1 LRSLQ
6 NGTGTL
12 YGTDPFK
19 PIIFVGE
26 WVNGFRCG
34 HGTSFNRGQ
43 ETYVGGWK
51 DDAKHGIGTYY
62 KEGKTLYNGHW
73 EADQYHG
80 YGQEYYL
87 DIDIIGRNKYSGHW
101 EHGMMS
107 GYGVAY
113 DIGGAVLYEGHW
125 EKNLRHGFGKSY
137 SAKFGM
143 YTMPDASNTLVY
155 IGQNEHNRCANI
167 GRMYDHVGK
176 CEFVMHRWGHGKKV
190 LQKIN
195 FGIKYTRS
203 GEIVSYREKLETNDL
218 ATHYVNWTYRDDSE
232 SGDSYHD

>member
-1 LRSLQ
+1 M
-6 NGTGTL
+6 
-12 YGTDPFK
+12 
-19 PIIFVGE
+19 IFVGE

-43 ETYVGGWK
+43 ENYVGAWK

-62 KEGKTLYNGHW
+62 KEGKTLYNGQW

-125 EKNLRHGFGKSY
+125 EKNLRNGFGKSY

-155 IGQNEHNRCANI
+155 IGHNEHNRCANI
-167 GRMYDHVGK
+167 GRMYDHDGK
-176 CEFVMHRWGHGKKV
+176 CEFVMHRWGDAKKV

-195 FGIKYTRS
+195 FGIKYSRS
-203 GEIVSYREKLETNDL
+203 GEIVSYRANLETNDL

-232 SGDSYHD
+232 SGDSYQD